1 MDTRHIRRAAAAIL
15 AVALIGGALPYNGG
29 SPLLGT
35 AVVAHAESNVTF
47 DEETGLLTLSGNITK
62 DDLKSYKYNSKVK
75 KVVALEGNVLPENS
89 KDLFSFVRAESIDLS
104 KADTHNVKNMSR
116 MFYSCEQLTE
126 LDISGF
132 DTSHVTDM
140 NAMFQYCNILAE
152 LDVSGFDTRNV
163 TDMSWMFHNCRA
175 LTELDVRNINTDSV
189 VSMSNMFSSCT
200 GIESL
205 DVKGFHTDK
214 VKGFD
219 HMFDNCTK
227 LKSID
232 VSNFYT
238 VSATNMYCMFHNCTS
253 LESLD
258 ISNFKT
264 SNVTNMGHM
273 FSASKNL
280 KWIEFGEFDTSA
292 VTSMAYMFNNCSSL
306 ERLDLRF
313 NTSNVTNMGDMFSGC
328 SNLKQLYLHSFDTS
342 NVTDMGYMFN
352 GCSVLHELDLNN
364 FNTEKVMDMNRMFN
378 GCSQLYKLDLSGFS
392 TGSVTLMDYMFND
405 CTNLEELDISSFD
418 TSNVKSTNS
427 MFKNCKKL
435 GYTDFSGFDLSNV
448 PNSKE
453 MFTGCDAMKP
463 YIVTAAANNATL
475 NSSIGLNFYIT
486 RPERLDK
493 IVISGPNGDVET
505 DLSDCEM
512 INNYYKIT
520 YPLNASQG
528 SSDVTMKAYDYDGN
542 RLIVANTSNGL
553 LDHSQSTTTL
563 DNYLAAV
570 FANNSLSEEVRDLAN
585 RLRRLCTAADGYFNG
600 TSAFYPPANLSEADK
615 DFINSKKLKNGA
627 EKYKI
632 SVVLNSDTAIRFYYD
647 GAENTADFGGKT
659 ITAKTGKYGKY
670 FEIPDIAAHQLFNDY
685 TIRIGGKDYVL
696 NTMSYVQ
703 RVFENGDLGSK
714 LYGVCEMFY
723 AYGKAAYDYNN
734 SLKET
739 T

>member
-1 MDTRHIRRAAAAIL
+1 MDTRHIRKAAAAIL
-15 AVALIGGALPYNGG
+15 AVAVIGGTLPHN
-29 SPLLGT
+29 SVSSLFGT
-35 AVVAHAESNVTF
+35 AVVAHAEGSVVF
-47 DEETGLLTLSGNITK
+47 DEDTGVLTLSGNITK
-62 DDLKSYKYNSKVK
+62 DDLKNYKYNSKVK
-75 KVVALEGNVLPENS
+75 KVVALEGTVLPENS

-205 DVKGFHTDK
+205 DVTGFHTDK

-219 HMFDNCTK
+219 YMFDNCTK

-280 KWIEFGEFDTSA
+280 KWIKFGEFDTSA
-292 VTSMAYMFNNCSSL
+292 VTSMAYMFCNCSSL
-306 ERLDLRF
+306 EKLDLRF
-313 NTSNVTNMGDMFSGC
+313 NTSNVTSMGDMFSGC

-352 GCSVLHELDLNN
+352 DCSVLHELDLRH
-364 FNTEKVMDMNRMFN
+364 FNTEKVSDMDHMFN
-378 GCSQLYKLDLSGFS
+378 GCSQLHELDLSSFGTAS
-392 TGSVTLMDYMFND
+392 AINMNSMFAN
-405 CTNLEELDISSFD
+405 CSSLEKLDISSFD
-418 TSNVKSTNS
+418 TSNVTDMTA
-427 MFKNCKKL
+427 MFYKCASL
-435 GYTDFSGFDLSNV
+435 SQLDLSGFAVGSTTNNKNMLS
-448 PNSKE
+448 
-453 MFTGCDAMKP
+453 GCDKLNP
-463 YIVTAAANNATL
+463 RIVTAMANNAVL
-475 NSSIGLNFYIT
+475 NSSIGLNFFIK
-486 RPERLDK
+486 RCERLDK
-493 IVISGPNGDVET
+493 VVISGPNGIIET
-505 DLSDCEM
+505 NLSDCEM
-512 INNYYKIT
+512 INDQYKIT

-528 SSDVTMKAYDYDGN
+528 YSDVVLKAYDSEGS
-542 RLIVANTSNGL
+542 RLIVVNSSNGL
-553 LDHSQSTTTL
+553 LDHSQSSTTL
-563 DNYLAAV
+563 DQYLAAV
-570 FANNSLSEEVRDLAN
+570 FANDSLPDKLRDLVKC
-585 RLRRLCTAADGYFNG
+585 LRRLCTAADGYFND
-600 TSAFYPPANLSEADK
+600 TDAFYPPARLSEAEM
-615 DFINSKKLKNGA
+615 DFINSKKLKDGA

-647 GAENTADFGGKT
+647 GEENTAVFNGKT

-670 FEIPDIAAHQLFNDY
+670 FEIPGIAAHQLLDDY
-685 TIRIGGKDYVL
+685 IINIGGKDYTL
-696 NTMSYVQ
+696 SPMSYVQ
-703 RVFENGDLGSK
+703 RVFEKGDLGSK
-714 LYGVCEMFY
+714 LYGVCEMLY
-723 AYGKAAYDYNN
+723 AYGRAAYDYNE
-734 SLKET
+734 SIKERA
-739 T
+739 

>member
-62 DDLKSYKYNSKVK
+62 DDLKSYRYSSKVK
-75 KVVALEGNVLPENS
+75 KIVALEGTVLPDDCS
-89 KDLFSFVRAESIDLS
+89 DLFSYFKAESIDLS
-104 KADTHNVKNMSR
+104 MVETGNVHNMKR
-116 MFYSCEQLTE
+116 MFYSCENLTE
-126 LDISGF
+126 LDINRF
-132 DTSHVTDM
+132 DTSHVTNM
-140 NAMFQYCNILAE
+140 SGMFQYCNKLAS
-152 LDVSGFDTRNV
+152 LDMSKFDTRNV
-163 TDMSWMFHNCRA
+163 TDMSWMFHSCRS
-175 LTELDVRNINTDSV
+175 LTNIDVTNFNTDSV
-189 VSMSNMFSSCT
+189 VFMSNMFSSCT
-200 GIESL
+200 GIDSL
-205 DVKGFHTDK
+205 DVTSFHTDK

-219 HMFDNCTK
+219 YMFDNCTK

-273 FSASKNL
+273 FSGSKKL
-280 KWIEFGEFDTSA
+280 KNIELGNFDTSN
-292 VTSMAYMFNNCSSL
+292 VETMVYMFSNCSSL
-306 ERLDLRF
+306 EKLDLCF

-342 NVTDMGYMFN
+342 NVTDMGYMFS

-364 FNTEKVMDMNRMFN
+364 FNTEKVMDMDRMFN

-570 FANNSLSEEVRDLAN
+570 FSNETLSEEVRDLAN

-670 FEIPDIAAHQLFNDY
+670 FEIPGIAAHQLFNDY

-696 NTMSYVQ
+696 NTMAYVQ

>member
-1 MDTRHIRRAAAAIL
+1 MDTRHIRKAAAAIL
-15 AVALIGGALPYNGG
+15 AVALIGGALPYNGS
-29 SPLLGT
+29 SPLFGT

-75 KVVALEGNVLPENS
+75 KVVALEGTVLPENS

-205 DVKGFHTDK
+205 DVTGFHTDK

-219 HMFDNCTK
+219 HMFDNCPK

-364 FNTEKVMDMNRMFN
+364 FNTEKVMDMDRMFN

-392 TGSVTLMDYMFND
+392 TGSVTLMDYMFNG

-486 RPERLDK
+486 RPQRLDK

-528 SSDVTMKAYDYDGN
+528 SSDVTMKAYDFEGN

-570 FANNSLSEEVRDLAN
+570 FTNNSLSEEVRDLAN
-585 RLRRLCTAADGYFNG
+585 RLRRLCTAADGYFND
-600 TSAFYPPANLSEADK
+600 TAVFYPPAHLSEADK

-670 FEIPDIAAHQLFNDY
+670 FEIPGIAAHQLFNDY

>member
-62 DDLKSYKYNSKVK
+62 DDLKSYRYSSKVK
-75 KVVALEGNVLPENS
+75 KIVALEGTVLPDDCS
-89 KDLFSFVRAESIDLS
+89 DLFSFFKAESIDLS
-104 KADTHNVKNMSR
+104 KAYTGRVHNMRR

-126 LDISGF
+126 LNISGF
-132 DTSHVTDM
+132 DTSLVIDM
-140 NAMFQYCNILAE
+140 SSMFQYCSKLTS
-152 LDVSGFDTRNV
+152 LDVSSFSTNNV
-163 TDMSWMFHNCRA
+163 TTMEWMFNSCRL
-175 LTELDVRNINTDSV
+175 LTELDVSSFDTVHVTSFD
-189 VSMSNMFSSCT
+189 NMFSGCSRLT
-200 GIESL
+200 SL
-205 DVKGFHTDK
+205 DVTEFQTRDAKTFA
-214 VKGFD
+214 
-219 HMFDNCTK
+219 HMFDSCSGLT
-227 LKSID
+227 SID
-232 VSNFYT
+232 VSRFDT
-238 VSATNMYCMFHNCTS
+238 SSATNLYGMFHNCKK

-258 ISNFKT
+258 LSNFNT
-264 SNVTNMGHM
+264 SKVTNMTHL
-273 FSASKNL
+273 FSGSTKL
-280 KWIEFGEFDTSA
+280 REIIFGNFDTSA
-292 VTSMAYMFNNCSSL
+292 VTSMAYMFNSCSSL
-306 ERLDLRF
+306 ETLDLRF
-313 NTSNVTNMGDMFSGC
+313 NTSNVTNMGDMFSEC

-342 NVTDMGYMFN
+342 NVTDMGYMFS

-364 FNTEKVMDMNRMFN
+364 FNTEKVMDMDRMFN
-378 GCSQLYKLDLSGFS
+378 GCSDLKQLYLHSFDTSN
-392 TGSVTLMDYMFND
+392 VTDMDYMFNG

-418 TSNVKSTNS
+418 TSNVKITNS

-585 RLRRLCTAADGYFNG
+585 RLRRLCTAADGYFND

-647 GAENTADFGGKT
+647 GEENTADFGGKT

-685 TIRIGGKDYVL
+685 TIRIGNKDYVL

>member
-1 MDTRHIRRAAAAIL
+1 
-15 AVALIGGALPYNGG
+15 
-29 SPLLGT
+29 
-35 AVVAHAESNVTF
+35 
-47 DEETGLLTLSGNITK
+47 
-62 DDLKSYKYNSKVK
+62 
-75 KVVALEGNVLPENS
+75 
-89 KDLFSFVRAESIDLS
+89 
-104 KADTHNVKNMSR
+104 
-116 MFYSCEQLTE
+116 
-126 LDISGF
+126 
-132 DTSHVTDM
+132 
-140 NAMFQYCNILAE
+140 
-152 LDVSGFDTRNV
+152 
-163 TDMSWMFHNCRA
+163 
-175 LTELDVRNINTDSV
+175 
-189 VSMSNMFSSCT
+189 
-200 GIESL
+200 
-205 DVKGFHTDK
+205 
-214 VKGFD
+214 
-219 HMFDNCTK
+219 
-227 LKSID
+227 
-232 VSNFYT
+232 
-238 VSATNMYCMFHNCTS
+238 
-253 LESLD
+253 
-258 ISNFKT
+258 
-264 SNVTNMGHM
+264 
-273 FSASKNL
+273 
-280 KWIEFGEFDTSA
+280 
-292 VTSMAYMFNNCSSL
+292 MAYMFNNCSSL

>member
-62 DDLKSYKYNSKVK
+62 DDLKSYKYSSKVK
-75 KVVALEGNVLPENS
+75 KIVALEGTVLPDDCS
-89 KDLFSFVRAESIDLS
+89 DLFSYFKAESIDLS
-104 KADTHNVKNMSR
+104 MVETGNVHNMKR
-116 MFYSCEQLTE
+116 MFYSCENLTE
-126 LDISGF
+126 LDINRF
-132 DTSHVTDM
+132 DTSHVTNM
-140 NAMFQYCNILAE
+140 SGMFQYCNKLAS
-152 LDVSGFDTRNV
+152 LDMSKFDTRNV
-163 TDMSWMFHNCRA
+163 TDMSWMFHSCRS
-175 LTELDVRNINTDSV
+175 LTNIDVTNFNTDHV
-189 VSMSNMFSSCT
+189 VYMNNMFSSCT
-200 GIESL
+200 GLDSL
-205 DVKGFHTDK
+205 DVSGFHTDK

-219 HMFDNCTK
+219 YMFDNCSK
-227 LKSID
+227 LSSID
-232 VSNFYT
+232 VSSFYT
-238 VSATNMYCMFHNCTS
+238 TSATNMYCMFHNCTS
-253 LESLD
+253 LEFLD
-258 ISNFKT
+258 ISNFNT

-280 KWIEFGEFDTSA
+280 KWIEFGNFDTSA
-292 VTSMAYMFNNCSSL
+292 VTSMAYMFSNCSSL
-306 ERLDLRF
+306 EGLDLRF

-342 NVTDMGYMFN
+342 NVTDMGYMFS

-364 FNTEKVMDMNRMFN
+364 FNTEKVMDMDRMFN

-392 TGSVTLMDYMFND
+392 TGSVTLMDYMFNG

-585 RLRRLCTAADGYFNG
+585 RLRRLCTAADGYFND
-600 TSAFYPPANLSEADK
+600 TPAFYPPANLSEADK

-647 GAENTADFGGKT
+647 GEENTADFGGKT

-685 TIRIGGKDYVL
+685 TIRIGNKDYVL

>member
-62 DDLKSYKYNSKVK
+62 DDLKSYRYSSKVK
-75 KVVALEGNVLPENS
+75 KIVALEGTVLPDDCS
-89 KDLFSFVRAESIDLS
+89 DLFSFFKAESIDLS
-104 KADTHNVKNMSR
+104 KAYTGRVHNMRR

-126 LDISGF
+126 LNISGF
-132 DTSHVTDM
+132 DTSLVIDM
-140 NAMFQYCNILAE
+140 SSMFQYCSKLTS
-152 LDVSGFDTRNV
+152 LDVSSFSTNNV
-163 TDMSWMFHNCRA
+163 TTMEWMFNSCRL
-175 LTELDVRNINTDSV
+175 LTELDVSSFDTVHVTSFD
-189 VSMSNMFSSCT
+189 NMFSGCSRLT
-200 GIESL
+200 SL
-205 DVKGFHTDK
+205 DVTEFQTRDAKTFA
-214 VKGFD
+214 
-219 HMFDNCTK
+219 HMFDSCSGLT
-227 LKSID
+227 SID
-232 VSNFYT
+232 VSRFDT
-238 VSATNMYCMFHNCTS
+238 SSATNLYGMFHNCKK

-258 ISNFKT
+258 LSNFNT
-264 SNVTNMGHM
+264 SKVTNMTHL
-273 FSASKNL
+273 FSGSTKL
-280 KWIEFGEFDTSA
+280 REIIFGNFDTSA
-292 VTSMAYMFNNCSSL
+292 VTSMAYMFNSCSSL
-306 ERLDLRF
+306 ETLDLRF
-313 NTSNVTNMGDMFSGC
+313 NTSNVTNMGDMFSEC

-364 FNTEKVMDMNRMFN
+364 FNTEKVMDMDRMFN
-378 GCSQLYKLDLSGFS
+378 GCSDLKQLYLHSFDTSN
-392 TGSVTLMDYMFND
+392 VTDMDYMFNG

-418 TSNVKSTNS
+418 TSNVKITNS

-570 FANNSLSEEVRDLAN
+570 FSNETLSEEVRDLAN

-647 GAENTADFGGKT
+647 GEENTADFGGKT

-670 FEIPDIAAHQLFNDY
+670 FEIPGIAAHQLFNDY
-685 TIRIGGKDYVL
+685 TIRIGSKDYVL

>member
-35 AVVAHAESNVTF
+35 AVVAHAESDVTF

-62 DDLKSYKYNSKVK
+62 DDLKSYRYSSKVK
-75 KVVALEGNVLPENS
+75 KIVALEGTVLPDDCS
-89 KDLFSFVRAESIDLS
+89 DLFSFFKAESIDLS
-104 KADTHNVKNMSR
+104 KAYTGRVHNMRR

-126 LDISGF
+126 LNISGF
-132 DTSHVTDM
+132 DTSLVIDM
-140 NAMFQYCNILAE
+140 SSMFQYCSKLTS
-152 LDVSGFDTRNV
+152 LDVSSFSTNNV
-163 TDMSWMFHNCRA
+163 TTMEWMFNSCRL
-175 LTELDVRNINTDSV
+175 LTELDVSSFDTIHVTSFD
-189 VSMSNMFSSCT
+189 NMFSGCSRLT
-200 GIESL
+200 SL
-205 DVKGFHTDK
+205 DVTEFQTRDAKTFA
-214 VKGFD
+214 
-219 HMFDNCTK
+219 HMFDSCSGLT
-227 LKSID
+227 SID
-232 VSNFYT
+232 VSRFDT
-238 VSATNMYCMFHNCTS
+238 SSATNLYGMFHNCKK

-258 ISNFKT
+258 LSNFNT
-264 SNVTNMGHM
+264 SKVTNMTHL
-273 FSASKNL
+273 FSGSTKL
-280 KWIEFGEFDTSA
+280 REIIFGNFDTSA
-292 VTSMAYMFNNCSSL
+292 VTSMAYMFNSCSSL
-306 ERLDLRF
+306 ETLDLRF
-313 NTSNVTNMGDMFSGC
+313 NTSNVTNMGDMFSEC
-328 SNLKQLYLHSFDTS
+328 SNLKRLYLHSFDTS
-342 NVTDMGYMFN
+342 NVTD
-352 GCSVLHELDLNN
+352 
-364 FNTEKVMDMNRMFN
+364 
-378 GCSQLYKLDLSGFS
+378 
-392 TGSVTLMDYMFND
+392 MDYMFND

-585 RLRRLCTAADGYFNG
+585 RLRRLCTAADGYFND
-600 TSAFYPPANLSEADK
+600 TPAFYPPAHLSEADK

-696 NTMSYVQ
+696 NTMAYVQ

>member
-35 AVVAHAESNVTF
+35 AVVAHAESDVTF

-62 DDLKSYKYNSKVK
+62 DDLKSYKYSSKVK
-75 KVVALEGNVLPENS
+75 TIVALEGTVLPDDCS
-89 KDLFSFVRAESIDLS
+89 DLFSYFKAESIDLS
-104 KADTHNVKNMSR
+104 MVETGNVHNMKR
-116 MFYSCEQLTE
+116 MFYSCENLTE
-126 LDISGF
+126 LDINRF
-132 DTSHVTDM
+132 DTSHVTNM
-140 NAMFQYCNILAE
+140 SGMFQYCNKLAS
-152 LDVSGFDTRNV
+152 LDMSRFDTRNV
-163 TDMSWMFHNCRA
+163 TDMSWMFNSCRS
-175 LTELDVRNINTDSV
+175 LTNIDVTNFNTDSV
-189 VSMSNMFSSCT
+189 VFMSNMFSGCT
-200 GIESL
+200 GIDSL
-205 DVKGFHTDK
+205 DVSGFHTDK

-219 HMFDNCTK
+219 HMFSDCSK
-227 LKSID
+227 LSFID
-232 VSNFYT
+232 VSSFNT
-238 VSATNMYCMFHNCTS
+238 ESATNMYCMFHNCPS

-264 SNVTNMGHM
+264 SKVTNMGHM

-292 VTSMAYMFNNCSSL
+292 VTSMAYMFSNCSSL
-306 ERLDLRF
+306 EKLDLCF

-342 NVTDMGYMFN
+342 NVTDMGYMFS

-364 FNTEKVMDMNRMFN
+364 FNTEKVMDMDRMFS
-378 GCSQLYKLDLSGFS
+378 GCTELKQLYLHSFDTSN
-392 TGSVTLMDYMFND
+392 VTDMNYMFND

-418 TSNVKSTNS
+418 TSNVQSTNS

-647 GAENTADFGGKT
+647 GEENTADFGGKT

-670 FEIPDIAAHQLFNDY
+670 FEIPGIAAHQLFNDY
-685 TIRIGGKDYVL
+685 TIRIGNKDYVL

>member
-75 KVVALEGNVLPENS
+75 KVVALEGTVLPENS

>member
-29 SPLLGT
+29 SPLFGT
-35 AVVAHAESNVTF
+35 AVVAHAESDVTF

-62 DDLKSYKYNSKVK
+62 DDLKSYRYSSKVK
-75 KVVALEGNVLPENS
+75 KIVALEGTVLPDDCS
-89 KDLFSFVRAESIDLS
+89 DLFSFFRAESIDLS
-104 KADTHNVKNMSR
+104 MVETGNVHNMKR
-116 MFYSCEQLTE
+116 MFYSCENLTE
-126 LDISGF
+126 LDINRF
-132 DTSHVTDM
+132 DTSHVTNM
-140 NAMFQYCNILAE
+140 SGMFQYCNKLAS
-152 LDVSGFDTRNV
+152 LDMSRFDTRNV
-163 TDMSWMFHNCRA
+163 TDMSWMFNSCRS
-175 LTELDVRNINTDSV
+175 LTNIDVTNFNTDSV
-189 VSMSNMFSSCT
+189 VFMSNMFSGCT
-200 GIESL
+200 GIDSL
-205 DVKGFHTDK
+205 DVSGFHTDK

-219 HMFDNCTK
+219 HMFSDCSK
-227 LKSID
+227 LSFID
-232 VSNFYT
+232 VSSFNT
-238 VSATNMYCMFHNCTS
+238 ESATNMYCMFHNCPS

-264 SNVTNMGHM
+264 SKVTNMGHM
-273 FSASKNL
+273 FSGSKKL
-280 KWIEFGEFDTSA
+280 KSIEFGNFDTSN
-292 VTSMAYMFNNCSSL
+292 VETMVYMFSNCSSL
-306 ERLDLRF
+306 EKLDLRF

-342 NVTDMGYMFN
+342 NVTDMGYMFS

-364 FNTEKVMDMNRMFN
+364 FNTVKVKDMDHMFN
-378 GCSQLYKLDLSGFS
+378 GCSMLYELDL
-392 TGSVTLMDYMFND
+392 
-405 CTNLEELDISSFD
+405 SSFD
-418 TSNVKSTNS
+418 TTSVVNMNS
-427 MFKNCKKL
+427 MFANCSHLEKL
-435 GYTDFSGFDLSNV
+435 DVSSFRTPGVTDMTAMFFNCATLQQLDLSEFAVGSNTGKT
-448 PNSKE
+448 NMLK
-453 MFTGCDAMKP
+453 GCDKLSKR
-463 YIVTAAANNATL
+463 IVAVSATSATL
-475 NSSIGLNFYIT
+475 NSSIGLNFLIK
-486 RPERLDK
+486 RCERLDK
-493 IVISGPNGDVET
+493 VVISGPNGDVET
-505 DLSDCEM
+505 DLSDCEW
-512 INNYYKIT
+512 INGYYKIT

-528 SSDVTMKAYDYDGN
+528 SSDVTMKAYDFEGN

-570 FANNSLSEEVRDLAN
+570 FSNETLSEEVRDLAN

-615 DFINSKKLKNGA
+615 DFINSKKLKDGA
-627 EKYKI
+627 ENYKI

-647 GAENTADFGGKT
+647 GEENTADFGGKT

-696 NTMSYVQ
+696 NTLSYVL

>member
-1 MDTRHIRRAAAAIL
+1 MDTRHIRKAAAAIL

-75 KVVALEGNVLPENS
+75 KVVALEGTVLPENS

-132 DTSHVTDM
+132 DTSHVIDM
-140 NAMFQYCNILAE
+140 SSMFQYCSKLTS
-152 LDVSGFDTRNV
+152 LDVSSFDTNNV
-163 TDMSWMFHNCRA
+163 TTMEWMFSSCRL
-175 LTELDVRNINTDSV
+175 LTELDVSSFDTVHVTSFD
-189 VSMSNMFSSCT
+189 NMFSGCSGLT
-200 GIESL
+200 SL
-205 DVKGFHTDK
+205 DVTEFQTRDAKTFA
-214 VKGFD
+214 
-219 HMFDNCTK
+219 HMFDSCSGLT
-227 LKSID
+227 SID
-232 VSNFYT
+232 VSRFDT
-238 VSATNMYCMFHNCTS
+238 SSATNLYGMFHNCTK

-258 ISNFKT
+258 IFNFNT
-264 SNVTNMGHM
+264 SKVTNMTHL
-273 FSASKNL
+273 FSGSKNL

-342 NVTDMGYMFN
+342 NVTDMGYMFS
-352 GCSVLHELDLNN
+352 GCSALHELDLNN
-364 FNTEKVMDMNRMFN
+364 FNTEKVMDMDRMFN

-435 GYTDFSGFDLSNV
+435 GYTDLSGFDLSNV
-448 PNSKE
+448 TNNKE

-553 LDHSQSTTTL
+553 LDRSQSTTTL

-570 FANNSLSEEVRDLAN
+570 FSNETLSEEVRDLAN

-600 TSAFYPPANLSEADK
+600 TAVFYPPAHLSEADK

-647 GAENTADFGGKT
+647 GEENTADFGGKT
-659 ITAKTGKYGKY
+659 ITAKTGRYGKY
-670 FEIPDIAAHQLFNDY
+670 FEIPGIAAHQLFNDY
-685 TIRIGGKDYVL
+685 TIRIGNKDYVL

>member
-35 AVVAHAESNVTF
+35 AVVAHAESDVTF

-62 DDLKSYKYNSKVK
+62 DDLKSYRYSSKVK
-75 KVVALEGNVLPENS
+75 KIVALEGTVLPDDCS
-89 KDLFSFVRAESIDLS
+89 DLFSYFKAESIDLS
-104 KADTHNVKNMSR
+104 MVETGNVHNMKR
-116 MFYSCEQLTE
+116 MFYSCENLTE
-126 LDISGF
+126 LDINRF
-132 DTSHVTDM
+132 DTSHVTNM
-140 NAMFQYCNILAE
+140 SSMFQYCSKLTS
-152 LDVSGFDTRNV
+152 LDVSSFSTNNV
-163 TDMSWMFHNCRA
+163 TTMEWMFNSCRL
-175 LTELDVRNINTDSV
+175 LTELDVSSFDTVHVTSFD
-189 VSMSNMFSSCT
+189 NMFSGCSRLT
-200 GIESL
+200 SL
-205 DVKGFHTDK
+205 DVTEFQTRDAKTFA
-214 VKGFD
+214 
-219 HMFDNCTK
+219 HMFDSCSGLT
-227 LKSID
+227 SID
-232 VSNFYT
+232 VSRFDT
-238 VSATNMYCMFHNCTS
+238 SSATNLYGMFHNCKK

-258 ISNFKT
+258 LSNFNT
-264 SNVTNMGHM
+264 SKVTNMTHL
-273 FSASKNL
+273 FSGSTKL
-280 KWIEFGEFDTSA
+280 REIIFGNFDTSA
-292 VTSMAYMFNNCSSL
+292 VTSMAYMFNSCSSL
-306 ERLDLRF
+306 ETLDLRF
-313 NTSNVTNMGDMFSGC
+313 NTSNVTNMGDMFSEC
-328 SNLKQLYLHSFDTS
+328 SNLKRLYLHSFDTS
-342 NVTDMGYMFN
+342 NVTDMN
-352 GCSVLHELDLNN
+352 
-364 FNTEKVMDMNRMFN
+364 
-378 GCSQLYKLDLSGFS
+378 
-392 TGSVTLMDYMFND
+392 YMFND

-418 TSNVKSTNS
+418 TSNVQSTNS

-570 FANNSLSEEVRDLAN
+570 FSNETLSEEVRDLAN

-647 GAENTADFGGKT
+647 GEENTADFGGKT

-696 NTMSYVQ
+696 NTLSYVQ
-703 RVFENGDLGSK
+703 RIFENGDLGSK

>member
-75 KVVALEGNVLPENS
+75 KVVALEGTVLPENS

-328 SNLKQLYLHSFDTS
+328 SNLKQLCLHSFDTS

-435 GYTDFSGFDLSNV
+435 GYTDFSGFDLSYV

>member
-62 DDLKSYKYNSKVK
+62 DDLKSYKYSSKVK
-75 KVVALEGNVLPENS
+75 KIVALEGTVLPDDCS
-89 KDLFSFVRAESIDLS
+89 DLFSFFKAESIDLS
-104 KADTHNVKNMSR
+104 IAYTGRVHNMRR

-132 DTSHVTDM
+132 DTSHVIDM
-140 NAMFQYCNILAE
+140 SSMFQYCSKLTS
-152 LDVSGFDTRNV
+152 LDVSSFDTNNV
-163 TDMSWMFHNCRA
+163 TTMEWMFNSCRL
-175 LTELDVRNINTDSV
+175 LTELDVSSFNTIHVTSFD
-189 VSMSNMFSSCT
+189 NMFSGCSGLT
-200 GIESL
+200 SL
-205 DVKGFHTDK
+205 DVTGFHTDK

-219 HMFDNCTK
+219 YMFDNCTK

-258 ISNFKT
+258 ISDFKT

-292 VTSMAYMFNNCSSL
+292 VTSMAYMFCNCSSL
-306 ERLDLRF
+306 EKLDLRF

-364 FNTEKVMDMNRMFN
+364 FNTEKVMDMDRMFN

-392 TGSVTLMDYMFND
+392 TGSVTLMDYMFSG
-405 CTNLEELDISSFD
+405 CTNLEDLDISNFD
-418 TSNVKSTNS
+418 TSNVKSTDS

-435 GYTDFSGFDLSNV
+435 GYTDLSGFDMSSITNNRSMLS
-448 PNSKE
+448 
-453 MFTGCDAMKP
+453 GCDTMRP

-475 NSSIGLNFYIT
+475 NSSIGLNFFIK
-486 RPERLDK
+486 RCERLDK
-493 IVISGPNGDVET
+493 IIISGPNGDRET

-512 INNYYKIT
+512 INDYYKIT

-528 SSDVTMKAYDYDGN
+528 YSDVTLKAYDYDGN
-542 RLIVANTSNGL
+542 RLIVVNSSDGL

-570 FANNSLSEEVRDLAN
+570 FSNEALSEEVRNLTKH
-585 RLRRLCTAADGYFNG
+585 LRHLCVAADGYFNG
-600 TSAFYPPANLSEADK
+600 TAAFYPPANLSESEK
-615 DFINSKKLKNGA
+615 DFINSKKLRDGA

-632 SVVLNSDTAIRFYYD
+632 SVVLNSDTAIRYYYD
-647 GAENTADFGGKT
+647 GEENTAVFNGKT

-670 FEIPDIAAHQLFNDY
+670 FEIPGIAAHQLLDDY
-685 TIRIGGKDYVL
+685 IINIGGKDYTL
-696 NTMSYVQ
+696 SPMSYVQ
-703 RVFENGDLGSK
+703 RVFEKGDLGSK
-714 LYGVCEMFY
+714 LYGVCEMLY
-723 AYGKAAYDYNN
+723 AYGRAAYYYNE
-734 SLKET
+734 SIKERA
-739 T
+739 

>member
-35 AVVAHAESNVTF
+35 AVVAHAESHVTF

-62 DDLKSYKYNSKVK
+62 DDLKNYKYNSKVK
-75 KVVALEGNVLPENS
+75 KIVALEGTVLPDDS
-89 KDLFSFVRAESIDLS
+89 TDLFSYFKAESIDLS
-104 KADTHNVKNMSR
+104 MVETGNVHNMKR
-116 MFYSCEQLTE
+116 MFYSCENLTE
-126 LDISGF
+126 LDINRF
-132 DTSHVTDM
+132 DTSHVTNM
-140 NAMFQYCNILAE
+140 SGMFQYCNKLAS
-152 LDVSGFDTRNV
+152 LDMSRFDTRNV
-163 TDMSWMFHNCRA
+163 TDMSWMFNSCRS
-175 LTELDVRNINTDSV
+175 LTNIDVTNFNTDSV
-189 VSMSNMFSSCT
+189 VFMSNMFSGCT
-200 GIESL
+200 GIDSL
-205 DVKGFHTDK
+205 DISGFHTDK

-219 HMFDNCTK
+219 HMFSDCSK
-227 LKSID
+227 LSFID
-232 VSNFYT
+232 VSSFNT
-238 VSATNMYCMFHNCTS
+238 ESATNMYCMFHNCPS

-264 SNVTNMGHM
+264 SKVTNMGHM
-273 FSASKNL
+273 FSGSKKL
-280 KWIEFGEFDTSA
+280 KSIEFGNFDTSN
-292 VTSMAYMFNNCSSL
+292 VESMVYMFSNCSSL
-306 ERLDLRF
+306 ESLDLRF
-313 NTSNVTNMGDMFSGC
+313 NTSNVTNMGDMFSEC

-342 NVTDMGYMFN
+342 NVTDMGYMFS

-364 FNTEKVMDMNRMFN
+364 FNTVKVKDMDHMFN
-378 GCSQLYKLDLSGFS
+378 GCSELHELDLSSFDTTS
-392 TGSVTLMDYMFND
+392 AINMNSMFAN
-405 CTNLEELDISSFD
+405 CSHLEKLDISRFD
-418 TSNVKSTNS
+418 TSNVESTNS

-505 DLSDCEM
+505 DLSDCEW
-512 INNYYKIT
+512 INGYYKIT

-528 SSDVTMKAYDYDGN
+528 SSDVTMKAYDFEGN

-570 FANNSLSEEVRDLAN
+570 FSNETLSEEVRDLAN
-585 RLRRLCTAADGYFNG
+585 RLRRLCTAADGYFND
-600 TSAFYPPANLSEADK
+600 TSVFYPPAHLSEADK
-615 DFINSKKLKNGA
+615 DFINSKKLKDGA

-647 GAENTADFGGKT
+647 GEENTADFGGKT

-685 TIRIGGKDYVL
+685 TIRIGNKDYVL
-696 NTMSYVQ
+696 NTLSYVQ